1 MKRQSYLSSIK
12 RKWTGLVIFK
22 IVLASLIPVLA
33 IVVVQLSFAELGSWS
48 WLLGWLLLSGLCS
61 FLVFRKQLPDWDQV
75 KNIINQ
81 QAPEV
86 EYSISILDV
95 ETVGL
100 AQLQQERVL
109 ERLLKAEKKYRFPIN
124 LHETLYFL
132 IIGIAVLLF
141 TELKATEEPEKRTNE
156 GQNAINERISSSEKD
171 STIYNW
177 RLKAKY
183 PSYTKQKSKHLTSL
197 HIEHLPEGSTLTWN
211 LQFNNPISSVWLTF
225 SNGDSLIMQGENQ
238 RFSATAK
245 IVEKGYYQLL
255 WEDSS
260 GMKSSEYYRLMTLP
274 DSPPEVSISNIPQY
288 QKITVGESQTLDFV
302 AKASD
307 NYGLRDAFITATV
320 TKGSGESVKF
330 REVIIPFSNQV
341 SGKSFEEEMTFTMS
355 QFDLEPGNELYFYFT
370 ATDNHTPQQ
379 SSKTETFF
387 FILED
392 TTEVVFSLEGDLG
405 IDQMPAYF
413 RSQRQIIIDSE
424 KLLAERPTI
433 SKEEFNRR
441 SNELGFNQKALRLK
455 YGQFLGE
462 EANSGL
468 DIENE
473 VEEEPDVSQPGEVDV
488 LSVFG
493 HDHDHENEEGQH
505 MDKGAEHQ
513 EEDVIAALSH
523 SHDTAEEATF
533 FEASLKSKLK
543 GALSEMWDAE
553 LYLRLYDPQQ
563 SLPYQYKALKLIKEI
578 KNHARIYVQRI
589 GFDPPPINEAKS
601 RLTGDLEEIAPKTN
615 KTTYQTEESMQAV
628 KNLIAAIDQLL
639 IAGFPVANQLK
650 SQMLTA
656 GNEIAALAI
665 EEPIKYLP
673 LLSDMKSIA
682 ELEAFSD
689 DKKLML
695 LKYRLLAVIEKKGG
709 RPILENRVDHPLMD
723 QFVEEL
729 LKSK

>member
-1 MKRQSYLSSIK
+1 MKRHSYLSSIK

-22 IVLASLIPVLA
+22 IVLASLIPVFA

-109 ERLLKAEKKYRFPIN
+109 ERLLKSKKTYRFPIN
-124 LHETLYFL
+124 LQETLYFL

-141 TELKATEEPEKRTNE
+141 TGLQATEEPEKRINE
-156 GQNAINERISSSEKD
+156 GQNVINERISSSEKD

-211 LQFNNPISSVWLTF
+211 LQFNNPISSVWMTF

-307 NYGLRDAFITATV
+307 NYGLKDAFITATV
-320 TKGSGESVKF
+320 TKGAGESVKF

-341 SGKSFEEEMTFTMS
+341 SGKFFEEEMTFTMS

-370 ATDNHTPQQ
+370 AKDNHTPQQ

-441 SNELGFNQKALRLK
+441 SNELGFDQKALRLK
-455 YGQFLGE
+455 YG
-462 EANSGL
+462 
-468 DIENE
+468 
-473 VEEEPDVSQPGEVDV
+473 
-488 LSVFG
+488 
-493 HDHDHENEEGQH
+493 
-505 MDKGAEHQ
+505 
-513 EEDVIAALSH
+513 
-523 SHDTAEEATF
+523 
-533 FEASLKSKLK
+533 
-543 GALSEMWDAE
+543 
-553 LYLRLYDPQQ
+553 
-563 SLPYQYKALKLIKEI
+563 
-578 KNHARIYVQRI
+578 
-589 GFDPPPINEAKS
+589 
-601 RLTGDLEEIAPKTN
+601 
-615 KTTYQTEESMQAV
+615 
-628 KNLIAAIDQLL
+628 
-639 IAGFPVANQLK
+639 
-650 SQMLTA
+650 
-656 GNEIAALAI
+656 
-665 EEPIKYLP
+665 
-673 LLSDMKSIA
+673 
-682 ELEAFSD
+682 
-689 DKKLML
+689 
-695 LKYRLLAVIEKKGG
+695 
-709 RPILENRVDHPLMD
+709 
-723 QFVEEL
+723 
-729 LKSK
+729 